1 MTGASA
7 RSARARLHNRTFVH
21 AVRNDVRVAYWC
33 CAIIVPLERLPT
45 PHRDP
50 RTSADDAT
58 PAAVFA
64 DTPTRL
70 PRELYV
76 LVLLLIIAHTAFNGI
91 RIATSLA
98 AIQAGGGALWVGLL
112 TAMFN
117 IIPAFVAIRVGR
129 MVDRVPLRRPLVVG
143 CALMAIGGAVAAFE
157 PMLGVLALCAATL
170 GVGWMMTAAASQYAV
185 GLLGASVN
193 RVDGTTQR
201 VKAFSVMSM
210 GFSVSSF
217 LGPLIAGFMIDHVS
231 YRAAFAVLAVLPAVA
246 AILFASRWLK
256 LPVGAPR
263 GETVEDGGARELFG
277 IPVLRNTLVT
287 ACFITVG
294 WDLYN
299 FMVPVLGS
307 ELKLTATQIGS
318 VLSLFAVAVLVVRFF
333 MPVLTRRLGERG
345 VMITAMVIS
354 GVTFL
359 AFALAHSYSLM
370 LVLSFVIGLG
380 LGASQPIILS
390 MLHDAAPPGRI
401 GEVNGM
407 RMTMI
412 STSQWTM
419 PLVFGMLSASTGMLP
434 LFLIVGGG
442 ILSGSWFAR
451 RKLPNP

>member
-1 MTGASA
+1 M
-7 RSARARLHNRTFVH
+7 
-21 AVRNDVRVAYWC
+21 
-33 CAIIVPLERLPT
+33 ERKTP
-45 PHRDP
+45 PHRDS
-50 RTSADDAT
+50 RTSADDAVLQAT
-58 PAAVFA
+58 
-64 DTPTRL
+64 DLTDKPTGL
-70 PRELYV
+70 PRELYI

-98 AIQAGGGALWVGLL
+98 AIKAGGGALWVGLL

-117 IIPAFVAIRVGR
+117 IIPAFMAIRVGR

-143 CALMAIGGAVAAFE
+143 CVLMAIGGVVAAIE
-157 PMLGVLALCAATL
+157 PMLWVLALCAATL
-170 GVGWMMTAAASQYAV
+170 GVGWMMLAASSQYAV
-185 GLLGASVN
+185 GLLGGSAN
-193 RVDGTTQR
+193 RVR
-201 VKAFSVMSM
+201 AFSVMSM

-231 YRAAFAVLAVLPAVA
+231 YRAAFGVLAVFPAVA

-256 LPVGAPR
+256 VPVGEARSTEP
-263 GETVEDGGARELFG
+263 DGGARELFG

-307 ELKLTATQIGS
+307 ELNLTATQIGS

-354 GVTFL
+354 GITFL
-359 AFALAHSYSLM
+359 AFAFAHSYSLM
-370 LVLSFVIGLG
+370 LTLSFVIGLG

-442 ILSGSWFAR
+442 ILSGSWFAK

>member
-1 MTGASA
+1 MHYAS
-7 RSARARLHNRTFVH
+7 
-21 AVRNDVRVAYWC
+21 
-33 CAIIVPLERLPT
+33 CAIIEHLERIPP
-45 PHRDP
+45 PHRDC
-50 RTSADDAT
+50 RSSADDAIAKST
-58 PAAVFA
+58 ALTDKPAG
-64 DTPTRL
+64 L
-70 PRELYV
+70 PRELYI

-98 AIQAGGGALWVGLL
+98 ALKAGGGALWVGLL

-117 IIPAFVAIRVGR
+117 IIPAFMAIRVGR

-143 CALMAIGGAVAAFE
+143 CALTAVGGTVAAIE

-170 GVGWMMTAAASQYAV
+170 GVGSMMIAASSQYAV
-185 GLLGASVN
+185 GLLGGSAN
-193 RVDGTTQR
+193 RVR
-201 VKAFSVMSM
+201 AFSVMSM

-217 LGPLIAGFMIDHVS
+217 LGPLIAGYMIDHVS
-231 YRAAFAVLAVLPAVA
+231 YRAAFGVLAIFPAVA
-246 AILFASRWLK
+246 AILFASRWVK
-256 LPVGAPR
+256 LPVGEPR
-263 GETVEDGGARELFG
+263 STEPDGGARELFG

-307 ELKLTATQIGS
+307 ELHLTATQIGS

-333 MPVLTRRLGERG
+333 MPLLTRRLGERG
-345 VMITAMVIS
+345 VMISAMVLS

-359 AFALAHSYSLM
+359 AFAFAHNYSLM
-370 LVLSFVIGLG
+370 LTLSFIIGLG

-442 ILSGSWFAR
+442 ILSGSWFAK

>member
-1 MTGASA
+1 M
-7 RSARARLHNRTFVH
+7 
-21 AVRNDVRVAYWC
+21 
-33 CAIIVPLERLPT
+33 ERKTP
-45 PHRDP
+45 PHRDS
-50 RTSADDAT
+50 RTSADDAVLQAT
-58 PAAVFA
+58 
-64 DTPTRL
+64 DLTDKPTGL
-70 PRELYV
+70 PPELYI

-98 AIQAGGGALWVGLL
+98 AIKAGGGALWVGLL

-117 IIPAFVAIRVGR
+117 IIPAFMAIRVGR

-143 CALMAIGGAVAAFE
+143 CVLMAIGGVVAAIE
-157 PMLGVLALCAATL
+157 PMLWVLALCAATL
-170 GVGWMMTAAASQYAV
+170 GVGWMMLAASSQYAV
-185 GLLGASVN
+185 GLLGGSAN
-193 RVDGTTQR
+193 RVR
-201 VKAFSVMSM
+201 AFSVMSM

-231 YRAAFAVLAVLPAVA
+231 YRAAFGVLAVLPAVA

-256 LPVGAPR
+256 VPVGEARSTEP
-263 GETVEDGGARELFG
+263 DGGARELFG

-307 ELKLTATQIGS
+307 ELNLTATQIGS

-354 GVTFL
+354 GITFL
-359 AFALAHSYSLM
+359 AFAFAHSYSLM
-370 LVLSFVIGLG
+370 LTLSFVIGLG

-442 ILSGSWFAR
+442 ILSGSWFAK

>member
-1 MTGASA
+1 M
-7 RSARARLHNRTFVH
+7 
-21 AVRNDVRVAYWC
+21 
-33 CAIIVPLERLPT
+33 
-45 PHRDP
+45 
-50 RTSADDAT
+50 
-58 PAAVFA
+58 
-64 DTPTRL
+64 
-70 PRELYV
+70 
-76 LVLLLIIAHTAFNGI
+76 LLLIIAHTAFNGI

-98 AIQAGGGALWVGLL
+98 AIKAGGGALWVGLL

-143 CALMAIGGAVAAFE
+143 CALMAIGGVVAAVE
-157 PMLGVLALCAATL
+157 PMLWVLALCAATL
-170 GVGWMMTAAASQYAV
+170 GVGWMIIAASSQYAV
-185 GLLGASVN
+185 ALLGGSEN
-193 RVDGTTQR
+193 RIR
-201 VKAFSVMSM
+201 AFSVMSM

-231 YRAAFAVLAVLPAVA
+231 YRAAFGVLAVFPAVA

-256 LPVGAPR
+256 VPVGEPR
-263 GETVEDGGARELFG
+263 STEPDGGARELFG

-307 ELKLTATQIGS
+307 ELNLTATQIGS

-333 MPVLTRRLGERG
+333 MPILTRRLGERG

-354 GVTFL
+354 GITFL
-359 AFALAHSYSLM
+359 AFAFAHNYSLM
-370 LVLSFVIGLG
+370 LTLSFIIGLG

-390 MLHDAAPPGRI
+390 LLHDAAPAGRI

-442 ILSGSWFAR
+442 ILSGSWFAK
-451 RKLPNP
+451 RKLPQT

>member
-1 MTGASA
+1 VLIRAIIMRLK
-7 RSARARLHNRTFVH
+7 RSKPHRRKSLATARAV
-21 AVRNDVRVAYWC
+21 V
-33 CAIIVPLERLPT
+33 
-45 PHRDP
+45 
-50 RTSADDAT
+50 
-58 PAAVFA
+58 
-64 DTPTRL
+64 PTRL
-70 PRELYV
+70 PKELFI
-76 LVLLLIIAHTAFNGI
+76 LVLLLIVAHTAFNGI

-98 AIQAGGGALWVGLL
+98 AIKAGGGALWVGLL

-117 IIPAFVAIRVGR
+117 IIPAFVAIRMGR
-129 MVDRVPLRRPLVVG
+129 MVDRVPLRRPLVLG
-143 CALMAIGGAVAAFE
+143 CVLMALGGAVAAIE
-157 PMLGVLALCAATL
+157 PMLGVLAVCAATL
-170 GVGWMMTAAASQYAV
+170 GVGWMMLAAASQYAV
-185 GLLGASVN
+185 GLLGGSAN
-193 RVDGTTQR
+193 RVR
-201 VKAFSVMSM
+201 AFSVMSM

-231 YRAAFAVLAVLPAVA
+231 YRAAFGVLAVLPVVA
-246 AILFASRWLK
+246 AIAFASRWIK
-256 LPVGAPR
+256 VPVGEPR
-263 GETVEDGGARELFG
+263 AASAEDGGARELFG

-333 MPVLTRRLGERG
+333 MPVLTRKLGERG

-354 GVTFL
+354 GMTFI
-359 AFALAHSYSLM
+359 AFAFAHSYPLM
-370 LVLSFVIGLG
+370 LTLSFIIGLG

-442 ILSGSWFAR
+442 ILSGSWFAKR
-451 RKLPNP
+451 NLRKAP

>member
-1 MTGASA
+1 M
-7 RSARARLHNRTFVH
+7 
-21 AVRNDVRVAYWC
+21 
-33 CAIIVPLERLPT
+33 IIAHLERITP
-45 PHRDP
+45 PHRDS
-50 RTSADDAT
+50 RTSTDDAVPQAT
-58 PAAVFA
+58 DLTDKPAG
-64 DTPTRL
+64 L
-70 PRELYV
+70 PRELYI

-98 AIQAGGGALWVGLL
+98 AIKAGGGALWVGLL

-143 CALMAIGGAVAAFE
+143 CALMAIGGVVAAIE
-157 PMLGVLALCAATL
+157 PMLWVLALCAATL
-170 GVGWMMTAAASQYAV
+170 GVGWMIIAASSQYAV
-185 GLLGASVN
+185 ALLGGSEN
-193 RVDGTTQR
+193 RIG
-201 VKAFSVMSM
+201 AFSVMSM

-231 YRAAFAVLAVLPAVA
+231 YRAAFGVLAVFPAVA

-256 LPVGAPR
+256 VPVGEPR
-263 GETVEDGGARELFG
+263 STEPDGGARELFG

-307 ELKLTATQIGS
+307 ELNLTATQIGS

-333 MPVLTRRLGERG
+333 MPILTRRLGERG

-354 GVTFL
+354 GITFL
-359 AFALAHSYSLM
+359 AFAFAHNYSLM
-370 LVLSFVIGLG
+370 LTLSFVIGLG

-390 MLHDAAPPGRI
+390 MLHDAAPAGRI

-442 ILSGSWFAR
+442 ILSGSWFAK

>member
-1 MTGASA
+1 M
-7 RSARARLHNRTFVH
+7 
-21 AVRNDVRVAYWC
+21 
-33 CAIIVPLERLPT
+33 
-45 PHRDP
+45 
-50 RTSADDAT
+50 
-58 PAAVFA
+58 
-64 DTPTRL
+64 
-70 PRELYV
+70 
-76 LVLLLIIAHTAFNGI
+76 LLLIVAHTAFNGI

-98 AIQAGGGALWVGLL
+98 AIKAGGGALWVGLL

-129 MVDRVPLRRPLVVG
+129 MVDRVPLRRPLVFG
-143 CALMAIGGAVAAFE
+143 CTLMALGGTVAAIE
-157 PMLGVLALCAATL
+157 PMLGVLGLCAATL
-170 GVGWMMTAAASQYAV
+170 GIGWMCIAASSQYAV
-185 GLLGASVN
+185 GLYGGTAN
-193 RVDGTTQR
+193 RVR
-201 VKAFSVMSM
+201 AFSVMSM

-231 YRAAFAVLAVLPAVA
+231 YRAAFGVLAAFPAVA
-246 AILFASRWLK
+246 AILFATRWLK
-256 LPVGAPR
+256 LPVGHKHAI
-263 GETVEDGGARELFG
+263 DANGGARELFDM
-277 IPVLRNTLVT
+277 PALRNTLVT

-294 WDLYN
+294 WDLYA

-307 ELKLTATQIGS
+307 ELHLTATQIGS

-333 MPVLTRRLGERG
+333 MPRLTRSLGERG
-345 VMITAMVIS
+345 VMITAMAIS

-359 AFALAHSYSLM
+359 AFGFAHNYSLM
-370 LVLSFVIGLG
+370 LALSFLIGLG

-401 GEVNGM
+401 GEVNGI

-419 PLVFGMLSASTGMLP
+419 PLIFGMLSASTGMLP

-442 ILSGSWFAR
+442 ILSGSWFAK

>member
-1 MTGASA
+1 MKHFSHPSG
-7 RSARARLHNRTFVH
+7 
-21 AVRNDVRVAYWC
+21 DG
-33 CAIIVPLERLPT
+33 PPPT
-45 PHRDP
+45 PP
-50 RTSADDAT
+50 
-58 PAAVFA
+58 
-64 DTPTRL
+64 TPTLSPTALTPL
-70 PRELYV
+70 PRALFI

-91 RIATSLA
+91 RITTALA
-98 AIQAGGGALWVGLL
+98 AIKAGGGALWVGLL

-117 IIPAFVAIRVGR
+117 LIPAFVAIRMGR
-129 MVDRVPLRRPLVVG
+129 MVDRVPLRRPLVIG
-143 CALMAIGGAVAAFE
+143 CVLMAVGGAVAAVE
-157 PMLGVLALCAATL
+157 PMLGVLAVCAATL
-170 GVGWMMTAAASQYAV
+170 GVGWMVIAAASQYAV
-185 GLLGASVN
+185 GLLGGSAN
-193 RVDGTTQR
+193 RVR
-201 VKAFSVMSM
+201 AFSVMSM

-231 YRAAFAVLAVLPAVA
+231 FRAAFGVLAVLPAVA
-246 AILFASRWLK
+246 AICFVSRWVK
-256 LPVGAPR
+256 VPVGEPR
-263 GETVEDGGARELFG
+263 STEPDGGARELFG
-277 IPVLRNTLVT
+277 IPVLRNTLLT

-307 ELKLTATQIGS
+307 ELNLTATQIGS
-318 VLSLFAVAVLVVRFF
+318 VLSLFAVAVLVVRVF
-333 MPVLTRRLGERG
+333 MPYLTRRLGERG

-354 GVTFL
+354 GITFL
-359 AFALAHSYSLM
+359 AFALAHNYSLM
-370 LVLSFVIGLG
+370 LTLSFVIGLG

-442 ILSGSWFAR
+442 ILSGSWFAKR
-451 RKLPNP
+451 NLPSP

>member
-1 MTGASA
+1 LPS
-7 RSARARLHNRTFVH
+7 S
-21 AVRNDVRVAYWC
+21 NDEA
-33 CAIIVPLERLPT
+33 
-45 PHRDP
+45 
-50 RTSADDAT
+50 
-58 PAAVFA
+58 PAALSA
-64 DTPTRL
+64 QSAL

-76 LVLLLIIAHTAFNGI
+76 IVLLLIVAHTAFNGI
-91 RIATSLA
+91 RITTSLA
-98 AIQAGGGALWVGLL
+98 AIKAGGGALWVGVL

-129 MVDRVPLRRPLVVG
+129 MVDRVPLRRPLVIG
-143 CALMAIGGAVAAFE
+143 CALMAIGGAVAAIE
-157 PMLGVLALCAATL
+157 PMLGVLAICAAAL
-170 GVGWMMTAAASQYAV
+170 GVGWMVIAAASQYAV
-185 GLLGASVN
+185 GLLGGSAN
-193 RVDGTTQR
+193 RVR
-201 VKAFSVMSM
+201 AFSVMSM

-231 YRAAFAVLAVLPAVA
+231 FRAAFGVLAVLPAVA
-246 AILFASRWLK
+246 AICFALRWVK
-256 LPVGAPR
+256 VPVGEPR
-263 GETVEDGGARELFG
+263 STEPDGGARELFG
-277 IPVLRNTLVT
+277 IPVLRNTLLT

-307 ELKLTATQIGS
+307 ELNLTATQIGS
-318 VLSLFAVAVLVVRFF
+318 VLSLFAVAVLVVRIF
-333 MPVLTRRLGERG
+333 MPYLTRRLGERG
-345 VMITAMVIS
+345 VMISAMVIS

-370 LVLSFVIGLG
+370 LTLSFVIGLG

-442 ILSGSWFAR
+442 ILSGSWFAKR
-451 RKLPNP
+451 NLRKL

>member
-1 MTGASA
+1 M
-7 RSARARLHNRTFVH
+7 H
-21 AVRNDVRVAYWC
+21 
-33 CAIIVPLERLPT
+33 LERIPEHHRPHLDVPPT
-45 PHRDP
+45 AAAPDYAAITTGTT
-50 RTSADDAT
+50 TSDA
-58 PAAVFA
+58 PVRP
-64 DTPTRL
+64 PTL
-70 PRELYV
+70 PRALFI

-98 AIQAGGGALWVGLL
+98 AIKAGGGALWVGLL

-117 IIPAFVAIRVGR
+117 VIPAFVAIRVGR
-129 MVDRVPLRRPLVVG
+129 MVDRLPLRRPLVLG
-143 CALMAIGGAVAAFE
+143 CSLMAVGGAVAAIE

-170 GVGWMMTAAASQYAV
+170 GVGWMMIAASSQYAV
-185 GLLGASVN
+185 GLLGGSAN
-193 RVDGTTQR
+193 RVR
-201 VKAFSVMSM
+201 AFSVMSM

-231 YRAAFAVLAVLPAVA
+231 YRAAFGVLAVLPAVA
-246 AILFASRWLK
+246 AILFATRWLK
-256 LPVGAPR
+256 VPVGEPR
-263 GETVEDGGARELFG
+263 STEPDGGARELFG
-277 IPVLRNTLVT
+277 IPILRNTLVT

-299 FMVPVLGS
+299 FMVPVLGT
-307 ELKLTATQIGS
+307 ELQLTATQIGS
-318 VLSLFAVAVLVVRFF
+318 VLSLFAVAVLVVRIF
-333 MPVLTRRLGERG
+333 MPMLTRRLGERG
-345 VMITAMVIS
+345 VMISAMVIS
-354 GVTFL
+354 GITFL
-359 AFALAHSYSLM
+359 AFAFAHSYSLM

-442 ILSGSWFAR
+442 ILSGSWFAKL
-451 RKLPNP
+451 KLPKP

>member
-1 MTGASA
+1 M
-7 RSARARLHNRTFVH
+7 
-21 AVRNDVRVAYWC
+21 
-33 CAIIVPLERLPT
+33 ERITP
-45 PHRDP
+45 PHRDS
-50 RTSADDAT
+50 RTSADDAVPQAT
-58 PAAVFA
+58 DLA
-64 DTPTRL
+64 DKRAGL
-70 PRELYV
+70 PPELYII
-76 LVLLLIIAHTAFNGI
+76 VLLLIIAHTAFNGI

-98 AIQAGGGALWVGLL
+98 AIKAGGGALWVGLL

-129 MVDRVPLRRPLVVG
+129 MVDRVPLRRPLVIG
-143 CALMAIGGAVAAFE
+143 CALMAIGGTVAAIE
-157 PMLGVLALCAATL
+157 PMLWVLALCAATL
-170 GVGWMMTAAASQYAV
+170 GVGWMIIAAWSQYAV
-185 GLLGASVN
+185 GLLGGSAN
-193 RVDGTTQR
+193 RADGTTQR

-231 YRAAFAVLAVLPAVA
+231 YRAAFGVLAIFPAVA
-246 AILFASRWLK
+246 AIFFASRWVK
-256 LPVGAPR
+256 LPLGEPR
-263 GETVEDGGARELFG
+263 STDADGGARELFG

-307 ELKLTATQIGS
+307 ELNLTATQIGS

-345 VMITAMVIS
+345 VMISAMVIS
-354 GVTFL
+354 GITFL
-359 AFALAHSYSLM
+359 AFAFAHNYSLM
-370 LVLSFVIGLG
+370 LTLSFVIGLG

-419 PLVFGMLSASTGMLP
+419 PLVFGILSASTGMLP

-442 ILSGSWFAR
+442 ILSGSWFAKR
-451 RKLPNP
+451 NLRKF

>member
-1 MTGASA
+1 M
-7 RSARARLHNRTFVH
+7 
-21 AVRNDVRVAYWC
+21 
-33 CAIIVPLERLPT
+33 ERKTP
-45 PHRDP
+45 PHRDS
-50 RTSADDAT
+50 RTSADDAVLQAT
-58 PAAVFA
+58 
-64 DTPTRL
+64 DLTDKPTGL
-70 PRELYV
+70 PPELYI

-98 AIQAGGGALWVGLL
+98 AIKAGGGALWVGLL

-117 IIPAFVAIRVGR
+117 IIPAFMAIRVGR

-143 CALMAIGGAVAAFE
+143 CVLMAIGGVVAAIE
-157 PMLGVLALCAATL
+157 PMLWVLALCAATL
-170 GVGWMMTAAASQYAV
+170 GVGWMMLAASSQYAV
-185 GLLGASVN
+185 GLLGGSAN
-193 RVDGTTQR
+193 RVR
-201 VKAFSVMSM
+201 AFSVMSM

-231 YRAAFAVLAVLPAVA
+231 YRAAFGVLAVLPAVA

-256 LPVGAPR
+256 VPVGEARSTEP
-263 GETVEDGGARELFG
+263 DGGARELFG

-307 ELKLTATQIGS
+307 ELNLTATQIGS

-333 MPVLTRRLGERG
+333 MPLLTRRLGERG

-354 GVTFL
+354 GITFL
-359 AFALAHSYSLM
+359 AFAFAHSYSLM
-370 LVLSFVIGLG
+370 LTLSFVIGLG

-442 ILSGSWFAR
+442 ILSGSWFAK

>member
-1 MTGASA
+1 M
-7 RSARARLHNRTFVH
+7 
-21 AVRNDVRVAYWC
+21 
-33 CAIIVPLERLPT
+33 ERKTP
-45 PHRDP
+45 PHRDS
-50 RTSADDAT
+50 RTSADDAVLQAT
-58 PAAVFA
+58 
-64 DTPTRL
+64 DLTDKPTGL
-70 PRELYV
+70 PRELYI

-98 AIQAGGGALWVGLL
+98 AIKAGGGALWVGLL

-117 IIPAFVAIRVGR
+117 IIPAFMAIRVGR

-143 CALMAIGGAVAAFE
+143 CVLMAIGGVVAAIE
-157 PMLGVLALCAATL
+157 PMLWVLALCAATL
-170 GVGWMMTAAASQYAV
+170 GVGWMMLAASSQYAV
-185 GLLGASVN
+185 GLLGGSAN
-193 RVDGTTQR
+193 RVR
-201 VKAFSVMSM
+201 AFSVMSM

-231 YRAAFAVLAVLPAVA
+231 YRAAFGVLAVLPAVA

-256 LPVGAPR
+256 VPVGEARSTEP
-263 GETVEDGGARELFG
+263 DGGARELFG

-307 ELKLTATQIGS
+307 ELNLTATQIGS

-333 MPVLTRRLGERG
+333 MPLLTRRLGERG

-354 GVTFL
+354 GITFL
-359 AFALAHSYSLM
+359 AFAFAHSYSLM
-370 LVLSFVIGLG
+370 LTLSFVIGLG

-442 ILSGSWFAR
+442 ILSGSWFAK